1 MTETVSVFSSGA
13 DAAAIS
19 VSKSDF
25 SLGLNGD
32 LNVFT
37 AGTLQYSAA
46 DWIRVDTDGFTL
58 QAGKSQAVRVSVT
71 VPENAHAAGTYN
83 ELVFFTINPGEPPK
97 SSVGIVP
104 TTRIGVVVYV
114 TVSGTEQ
121 NSSRLA
127 DMYASGS
134 VVHVIVDNLGNTLMR
149 GVGTIDVR
157 DSAGNTVK
165 TVAVEDA
172 PILRNGER
180 DIAVQM
186 PDLAK
191 GYYVLL
197 LLLHDSRGGLLTGQL
212 PYEVK

>member
-1 MTETVSVFSSGA
+1 
-13 DAAAIS
+13 
-19 VSKSDF
+19 
-25 SLGLNGD
+25 
-32 LNVFT
+32 
-37 AGTLQYSAA
+37 
-46 DWIRVDTDGFTL
+46 
-58 QAGKSQAVRVSVT
+58 
-71 VPENAHAAGTYN
+71 
-83 ELVFFTINPGEPPK
+83 
-97 SSVGIVP
+97 
-104 TTRIGVVVYV
+104 
-114 TVSGTEQ
+114 
-121 NSSRLA
+121 
-127 DMYASGS
+127 MYASGS